1 MNASVVHPMHGRH
14 SSDMSSQDV
23 LPDSTQD
30 PEDAQLSQNATSP
43 TREDDDPPS
52 PPCAP
57 GSPEQ
62 EIVDVESYQPC
73 VVDLTCEDE
82 DEDVVEVV
90 SQEQPVIYLGTEQRR
105 MERRRNM
112 SGNDTPL
119 EVIEDLTT
127 DRQHNA
133 IENNNDEINMNALPF
148 ERQQNHWPFESQGVD
163 FHNPDLLFGNLLG
176 DLPVETVEDNPRAR
190 PSVLVPR
197 LPREQ
202 RHSFRRQ
209 RSRSRS
215 PQLFPDAQRDAQ
227 RTPEIVQGLD
237 ELMAEVEG
245 RMPRVLG
252 QPPSTYNAA
261 MIVAEEHSQRVARI
275 TPPEAPP
282 SPPAPEQPTISC
294 LVCFDSIGTIQKS
307 SRTLCSTV
315 CGHVFCSTCIDA
327 VVRQK
332 KQCPVCR
339 KKLTKKQ
346 YHPLFI

>member
-1 MNASVVHPMHGRH
+1 MANLCIPLCIINFSHLVF
-14 SSDMSSQDV
+14 
-23 LPDSTQD
+23 
-30 PEDAQLSQNATSP
+30 
-43 TREDDDPPS
+43 
-52 PPCAP
+52 
-57 GSPEQ
+57 
-62 EIVDVESYQPC
+62 IFFFF
-73 VVDLTCEDE
+73 
-82 DEDVVEVV
+82 
-90 SQEQPVIYLGTEQRR
+90 
-105 MERRRNM
+105 
-112 SGNDTPL
+112 SG
-119 EVIEDLTT
+119 
-127 DRQHNA
+127 
-133 IENNNDEINMNALPF
+133 
-148 ERQQNHWPFESQGVD
+148 
-163 FHNPDLLFGNLLG
+163 
-176 DLPVETVEDNPRAR
+176 
-190 PSVLVPR
+190 
-197 LPREQ
+197 
-202 RHSFRRQ
+202 Q

-346 YHPLFI
+346 YHPLFIWGPQHLCHELMIELRVYSKYAPGPPWPGISRRRTKRNQVAFSK